1 MTIIR
6 IVDNE
11 PVEFTLSPTE
21 RNKAY
26 WEQQEE
32 WDRRRI
38 MDVLDQ
44 AAGDE
49 DSEAEVM
56 WNSLK
61 NCPAM
66 RDWVARKFRD
76 FWDDIPTGEQEI
88 KCVKDAYKYVIKN
101 IQNL

>member
-6 IVDNE
+6 IIDNE
-11 PVEFTLSPTE
+11 PVEFTLSTME
-21 RNKAY
+21 MHKAY

-32 WDRRRI
+32 WDNRRV

-44 AAGDE
+44 AASDE

-56 WNSLK
+56 WNGLK
-61 NCPAM
+61 NCPSM
-66 RDWVARKFRD
+66 RNVVAHKFRD
-76 FWDDIPTGEQEI
+76 FWDDLLTGEQEI
-88 KCVKDAYKYVIKN
+88 QCVKDAYKYAIKN